1 MRRATLRSL
10 LAHKLRLALSAV
22 AIVLGVAFVAGTM
35 IFTDTLDRTFT
46 SLFQSTASD
55 VSVEAAAGFRA
66 GGDAPAGTR
75 PVPPTLVDRVRDVD
89 GVAAAEGYVQA
100 EGVYLLTPSGQVL
113 DTGGA
118 PGVGVSWTT
127 ERALSASE
135 LTDGRA
141 PQRAGEV
148 ALDSGSAEEAG
159 FAVGDRVTVLTPGP
173 RVEATVVGIFTFG
186 EDGGLAGASLT
197 AFDVATAQQLLGV
210 GEGFTGIQVLAAD
223 DVPDAELADR
233 VAAAVGDDY
242 DVRTARQQADERSAA
257 LADGLSFITVL
268 LTAFAVIALFVGSFI
283 ILNTFSMLVAQRT
296 RELALFRALGA
307 SRGQVTRSVL
317 VEAGVLGVV
326 GATFGLA
333 GGFGIATGLRA
344 LFGSFGLTLDGDLVL
359 SAGTVVWSYVVGVLV
374 TVLAAWVPARRA
386 ARTPPVAAL
395 REDHVA
401 VERSLR
407 RRAVAGG
414 VLAAVATAALAAS
427 VPADGGGNAAS
438 LVGVGAL
445 TLVLAAVA
453 LSPVLA
459 RPFARLFGAGLPR
472 MAGTA
477 GRLARDNAQRNPRRT
492 AATAS
497 ALMIG
502 LTLVTGFGILGA
514 SANASV
520 DALVDDAVRA
530 DYVVSTAVAQ
540 PFTPQVADELRR
552 VDGVE
557 AVLQERFTQLQLDG
571 QPQFVAAVDAGTLDR
586 GLTLDHLSGGSPGLA
601 GRGVLVDEPTAEAR
615 GWALGDTVEAVSAG
629 GQRAELTVGGV
640 YAANQAVGPAVVS
653 LETDAA
659 LGGQALDRYVYVVL
673 ADGADEARVQ
683 AAVESVVEA
692 YPVVSL
698 KDRDEFAGEQKAQ
711 VDQVLLLIDALLV
724 LSVLIAVLGIVN
736 TLAMSVLERTREI
749 GLLRAVGMT
758 RRQLRRTVR
767 LEAVL
772 ISLYGAVLGLAL
784 GVVLGVSLTR
794 ALADQGITELV
805 VPGGQLVAFL
815 VLGGVIGVLASVW
828 PARRAARME
837 VLDAVATA

>member
-296 RELALFRALGA
+296 RELALLRALGA

-514 SANASV
+514 SANASGGRRAAAGRRGGGGPAGAV
-520 DALVDDAVRA
+520 HPAAAGRAAAVRRRGGRRDAGPRA
-530 DYVVSTAVAQ
+530 DPGPPVRRQSGAGRTGCAGRR
-540 PFTPQVADELRR
+540 ADGRGPGLGAGGHRRGRLGRRPAGRAHGRRGLRR
-552 VDGVE
+552 E
-557 AVLQERFTQLQLDG
+557 
-571 QPQFVAAVDAGTLDR
+571 P
-586 GLTLDHLSGGSPGLA
+586 GGRPG
-601 GRGVLVDEPTAEAR
+601 
-615 GWALGDTVEAVSAG
+615 
-629 GQRAELTVGGV
+629 GGV
-640 YAANQAVGPAVVS
+640 AG
-653 LETDAA
+653 
-659 LGGQALDRYVYVVL
+659 DRC
-673 ADGADEARVQ
+673 G
-683 AAVESVVEA
+683 
-692 YPVVSL
+692 
-698 KDRDEFAGEQKAQ
+698 
-711 VDQVLLLIDALLV
+711 
-724 LSVLIAVLGIVN
+724 
-736 TLAMSVLERTREI
+736 
-749 GLLRAVGMT
+749 
-758 RRQLRRTVR
+758 
-767 LEAVL
+767 
-772 ISLYGAVLGLAL
+772 
-784 GVVLGVSLTR
+784 
-794 ALADQGITELV
+794 
-805 VPGGQLVAFL
+805 
-815 VLGGVIGVLASVW
+815 
-828 PARRAARME
+828 ARRAGPGPLRLRRARRRGRRGAGAGGGRVGGRGLPRGE
-837 VLDAVATA
+837 PQGPGRVRR